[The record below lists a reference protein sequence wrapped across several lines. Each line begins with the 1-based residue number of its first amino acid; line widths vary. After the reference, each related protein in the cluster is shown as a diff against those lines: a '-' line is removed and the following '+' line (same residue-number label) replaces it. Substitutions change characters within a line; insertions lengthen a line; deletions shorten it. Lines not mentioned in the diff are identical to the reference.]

1 MRSIFKT
8 NLRQLL
14 RPLAALCCALCI
26 SQPAFAVVPLVQD
39 YLHGVEALKAMAA
52 IPADQQPQYR
62 LQHAE
67 ELRAAA
73 QAVESADD
81 IYRYTL
87 SMNVAIIYK
96 YGHAVICNYDEETGP
111 RIQQLIDNHIARLV
125 KSNVPV
131 NEARRA
137 TGKLLVNE
145 LLLGEM
151 MDEFGCP
158 LDSFS
163 NIHRQSP

>member
-1 MRSIFKT
+1 
-8 NLRQLL
+8 LRRLAQGLSVAILL
-14 RPLAALCCALCI
+14 C
-26 SQPAFAVVPLVQD
+26 SQPANAVTPLVQD
-39 YLHGVEALKAMAA
+39 YLHGVEALKALAA
-52 IPADQQPQYR
+52 VPFDQQQQYR
-62 LQHAE
+62 QQHAE
-67 ELRAAA
+67 ELEAAVH
-73 QAVESADD
+73 AVESTDD

-87 SMNVAIIYK
+87 AMNVAVIYK

-137 TGKLLVNE
+137 TGKLFVND

-151 MDEFGCP
+151 LDEFGCP
-158 LDSFS
+158 LESFS
-163 NIHRQSP
+163 NIRRQSP